1 MLETIGDHYAVFLKG
16 HGIVISEQTIERN
29 AVSYQHGIKSRKEVK
44 RLTRSMMKNIW
55 PDEVR

>member
-29 AVSYQHGIKSRKEVK
+29 AVSAI
-44 RLTRSMMKNIW
+44 RLERAARDQILLLSFS
-55 PDEVR
+55 